1 MAAVVTRVSSIIAI
15 NGRTSSLGNATS
27 GIWTWRKAARRCDG
41 GFFRCGRLQIHYWSK
56 LKENGQSRSWEISGI
71 DGKGN
76 AWGGVEVHKLGP
88 ALGRFGSRRLW
99 ISVPLQMGRRS
110 SKIATRKGAQDAKKA
125 KLYGKIGKQI
135 ISAVQGGGPNP
146 MANAA
151 LAALL
156 QQAREFNVPKDII
169 DRNIKK
175 ASEKGQQNFVESTY
189 EVYAFGGV
197 GLVLEVLTDNANR
210 TAALIRDAVKKGGGK
225 MADPNSVLFN
235 FKRAGIIYVRS
246 DNVDGDKIL
255 LAAMD
260 AGAEDVLEPPVYDED
275 EQDSEEYKYYKIIC
289 SIQEYSDISL
299 KLQEAGIPVD
309 LDSSGLELIPLA
321 AIEPDDEAVELNKEL
336 IEKLLEVEDVDAV
349 YSNQK

>member
-1 MAAVVTRVSSIIAI
+1 
-15 NGRTSSLGNATS
+15 
-27 GIWTWRKAARRCDG
+27 
-41 GFFRCGRLQIHYWSK
+41 
-56 LKENGQSRSWEISGI
+56 
-71 DGKGN
+71 
-76 AWGGVEVHKLGP
+76 
-88 ALGRFGSRRLW
+88 
-99 ISVPLQMGRRS
+99 
-110 SKIATRKGAQDAKKA
+110 
-125 KLYGKIGKQI
+125 
-135 ISAVQGGGPNP
+135 